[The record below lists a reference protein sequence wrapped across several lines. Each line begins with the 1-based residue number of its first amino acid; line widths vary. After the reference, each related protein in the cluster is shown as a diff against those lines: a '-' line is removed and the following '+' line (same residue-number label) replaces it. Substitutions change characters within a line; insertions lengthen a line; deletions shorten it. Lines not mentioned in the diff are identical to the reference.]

1 MAEQKRQTPKKGA
14 PKTEE
19 KVFGIRRIYIKDISF
34 ESPRAPFSFSSQWK
48 PAIDIQIHNSNRPLE
63 EGLHESSLK
72 ISLTGKLED
81 KTVFI
86 IEVLQAGI
94 FHIVNMSDK
103 EKEEILEIICPTTL
117 FPYIREHIDN
127 LLTKANFPPLMLAPI
142 NFEAI
147 YRKRKQEAT
156 VNKLD
161 KTKIN

>member
-1 MAEQKRQTPKKGA
+1 MAEQKKQTQ
-14 PKTEE
+14 KTKE

-48 PAIDIQIHNSNRPLE
+48 PEVDVQIHNSNRPLE
-63 EGLHESSLK
+63 KDLHESTLK

-94 FHIVNMSDK
+94 FHIVNMNDK
-103 EKEEILEIICPTTL
+103 EKEKILEIVCPTTL

-147 YRKRKQEAT
+147 YHKRKQAT
-156 VNKLD
+156 RQATTIHQQD